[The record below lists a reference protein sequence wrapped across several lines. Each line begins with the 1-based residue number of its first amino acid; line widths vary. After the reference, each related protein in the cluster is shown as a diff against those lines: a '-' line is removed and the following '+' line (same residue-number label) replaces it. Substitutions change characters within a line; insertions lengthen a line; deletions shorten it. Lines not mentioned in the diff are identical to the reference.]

1 MELIVEELLVNIIS
15 YGGGDEEHWI
25 RFSIL
30 STIETVHMTIEDDAP
45 LFNPIAHSTLALE
58 AGIDDREPGGLGLV
72 LVKNMV
78 DDMTY
83 ERRNN
88 KNILT
93 LKKIGSLYR
102 PGQLRRVA

>member
-78 DDMTY
+78 DDMTD
-83 ERRNN
+83 ERRDN

-93 LKKIGSLYR
+93 LKKNW
-102 PGQLRRVA
+102 PPV

>member
-1 MELIVEELLVNIIS
+1 VELIVEELLVNIIS

-78 DDMTY
+78 DDMTD
-83 ERRNN
+83 ERRDN